1 MAGPPIPS
9 WPGAPCPVMTGPP
22 YPVMAGPLSR
32 HGRPSIPS
40 WSAPYLV
47 MAGLDPAIRSGTS
60 LRQMGDCVTDRDEWV
75 AINERWY
82 NLVILRGPHG
92 LFLLTVPARAWLGG
106 HVRAEIP
113 GLTRASVPATPS
125 GTRGK

>member
-1 MAGPPIPS
+1 
-9 WPGAPCPVMTGPP
+9 
-22 YPVMAGPLSR
+22 
-32 HGRPSIPS
+32 
-40 WSAPYLV
+40 
-47 MAGLDPAIRSGTS
+47 MAGLPPVTAGHVPAIRSGTS
-60 LRQMGDCVTDRDEWV
+60 LRQMANSLADRNEWV